1 MSNINIEELRN
12 QLQQRLDVAKID
24 EMQTTVNM
32 EDVQVGIIDTRDPVE
47 PRETYSNDLEGE
59 LLQRFDETK
68 DYETRMKL
76 AEQIKQ
82 ERERKLMEKVRE
94 AQRKQQEIK
103 DEFISEL
110 KDKQA
115 ELSKKIEVLE
125 QKILKAEVTKSTTES
140 QLEEQKQIVIKGV
153 KVVGE
158 KVYKIAQDELNKN
171 TRSIRSRMAV
181 IRKLEHQRAEA
192 QEDFDSLD
200 DYIKEISLE
209 EKEEQQEITLEEN
222 AQQESDAKENE
233 TTENHSEEDLISAQE
248 DEMWAEYRKKDE
260 QDAKQKAM
268 EEDKAWEMH
277 DMMETAKEEEIEQQT
292 QKEIKAYNDEQDK
305 KEELDEET
313 FRTLKAIFDKK
324 QPKTSSQT
332 ITVKPTQKEPPKTT
346 QKAETK
352 PAPLTQTVKFTNQY
366 SIDGIKFYIQNGEPV
381 YEATI
386 SKEGEFVDCAVLTGW
401 DNIKVAKPT
410 KSQEILESI
419 KKPNKYYDQNIAA
432 LLEDIDEKYGTNGLE
447 QYIKLLKSESKE
459 DVLETTL
466 NIDYDFS
473 NLGKVEKE
481 NKGIVK
487 YIKRLANSNSK
498 LGRASYEKAP
508 NIFKRLWNN
517 MKTLRLNAGK
527 DATITGTNIRYD
539 EYSQMN
545 MNNGIEEVPDNH
557 YIKVTDDEVIEA
569 LRNGK
574 GSPDFDPELFSEQY
588 GVPLDEVKAYMGN
601 PKIMGEKKNTLT
613 QYKVAEKDLKPRV
626 AVKNQPETDKD
637 KDLS

>member
-12 QLQQRLDVAKID
+12 QLQQRLDVVKID

-32 EDVQVGIIDTRDPVE
+32 EDVQVGIIDTRDTE
-47 PRETYSNDLEGE
+47 ETRKTYSNDLEGE

-82 ERERKLMEKVRE
+82 ERERKLMEKVKE

-125 QKILKAEVTKSTTES
+125 QKILKAEVAKSTTES

-181 IRKLEHQRAEA
+181 IRKLEHQRAET

-200 DYIKEISLE
+200 AYIKEISLE
-209 EKEEQQEITLEEN
+209 EKEEQQEIILEEN

-346 QKAETK
+346 QKAEKK
-352 PAPLTQTVKFTNQY
+352 PAPLTPTIKFY
-366 SIDGIKFYIQNGEPV
+366 SIEGIKFYIQDGEPV
-381 YEATI
+381 YE
-386 SKEGEFVDCAVLTGW
+386 VAVKIEENVESAILKGW
-401 DNIKVAKPT
+401 DNIKVAKPK

-432 LLEDIDEKYGTNGLE
+432 LLEDIDEKYGTSGLE

-459 DVLETTL
+459 DVLETNL

-481 NKGIVK
+481 NKGIVN

-517 MKTLRLNAGK
+517 MKTLRLNPGT
-527 DATITGTNIRYD
+527 DATITGTKIRYD
-539 EYSQMN
+539 EYSQMQ
-545 MNNGIEEVPDNH
+545 MNNGLEKVPNSR
-557 YIKVTDDEVIEA
+557 YIRLTDDEVIEA

-574 GSPDFDPELFSEQY
+574 DSPDFDPELFAKKC
-588 GVPLDEVKAYMGN
+588 GIPLDEVKAYMGN
-601 PKIMGEKKNTLT
+601 SKIMGEKKNKLK

-626 AVKNQPETDKD
+626 AVKKQPETDKD